1 MPLYS
6 ELVGHLNRRF
16 LNSENEIVM
25 KETKIL
31 KNRWL
36 HIRLDEAEYNLLHRK
51 HKKSTERY
59 ISQYARK
66 ILLGEPIIARV
77 RNESLQEIV
86 TVLNKLQKDLN
97 GIGNNYN
104 QMLHKLH
111 VLDRLPEYKAWIM
124 AQEKDGERM
133 KNNIQEIRDIVTQTA
148 EKWLQ

>member
-6 ELVGHLNRRF
+6 ELVGLLKNRF
-16 LNSENEIVM
+16 LNSENDRVM

-36 HIRLDEAEYNLLHRK
+36 HIRLDEAEYELLHRK

-77 RNESLQEIV
+77 RNESLHDIL

-111 VLDRLPEYKAWIM
+111 VLDRLPEYKAWII
-124 AQEKDGERM
+124 AQEKDGELL
-133 KNNIQEIRDIVTQTA
+133 KNNIQKIRDIVTKTA
-148 EKWLQ
+148 KKWLL